1 MSRALSTLLRRSGY
15 GLILIIFFLTAF
27 WGCTTSKGY
36 QTSDVSYAYKANEL
50 APRPEFVVHHINE
63 VLTQV
68 HYRINSQDLLY
79 MRSSEDNRYR
89 SDFSIRYELIPSFE
103 DISILDSGYIH
114 VEDISDSP
122 PLKALVGKFDLNTD
136 HGAMNRFV
144 LRLVMTD
151 NNRQVE
157 FQNFIRIDKVSRL
170 SANYFLLTDTI
181 GNVIFKNHIATR
193 TPFRLSYSGGRA
205 DKYYV
210 SYYSRNFPVA
220 LPPYSSANDDS
231 FELKPDTTFEVPAGQ
246 PLAFDDRGFYHFR
259 IDTSG
264 WDGFTV
270 YSFYDEFPFIAKT
283 WHLAPPLRYLTTKK
297 EYDNLMELIDDPK
310 KLKLAVDD
318 FWLNRTGSVERSRVM
333 VEAFYRRVQEANIY
347 FSSYLEGWKSD
358 RGIIYIVYGPPN
370 KVYRSSAG
378 ESWIYGD
385 ENSSL
390 SYYFNFVRVKNPF
403 TDNDFA
409 LNRMPAYR
417 YGWGQAIESWRNGHI
432 YNSKDIEKE
441 QNEQDQNWYHQRP
454 TYWY

>member
-1 MSRALSTLLRRSGY
+1 MKNAISFLVTRFGTAL
-15 GLILIIFFLTAF
+15 LILLGSIAVF
-27 WGCTTSKGY
+27 WGCTSSKGY

-50 APRPEFVVHHINE
+50 APRPEFVVHH
-63 VLTQV
+63 LSDAQSTV

-79 MRSSEDNRYR
+79 MRSSEDNSYR
-89 SDFSIRYELIPSFE
+89 SNFSIRFELIPSFE

-114 VEDISDSP
+114 VEDVSDSP

-136 HGAMNRFV
+136 HDGRNNFV

-170 SANYFLLTDTI
+170 SSNYFLLSDTI
-181 GNVIFKNHIATR
+181 GNVIFKNHIATN
-193 TPFRLSYSGGRA
+193 TPFRLSYAGGRA
-205 DKYYV
+205 EKYFV
-210 SYYSRNFPVA
+210 SYYSRDFPLA
-220 LPPYSSANDDS
+220 MPPYSAGSDDS
-231 FELKPDTTFEVPAGQ
+231 FELKPDTTFEVPTGQ
-246 PLAFDDRGFYHFR
+246 ALAFDDRGFYHFR
-259 IDTSG
+259 LDTNA
-264 WDGFTV
+264 WDGFTI
-270 YSFYDEFPFIAKT
+270 YSFYDEFPFIAKIE
-283 WHLAPPLRYLTTKK
+283 HLAPPLRYLTTKK
-297 EYDNLMELIDDPK
+297 EFDNLMEQLDDPK
-310 KLKLAVDD
+310 ALKLAVDD

-390 SYYFNFVRVKNPF
+390 SYYFNFLRVKNPF